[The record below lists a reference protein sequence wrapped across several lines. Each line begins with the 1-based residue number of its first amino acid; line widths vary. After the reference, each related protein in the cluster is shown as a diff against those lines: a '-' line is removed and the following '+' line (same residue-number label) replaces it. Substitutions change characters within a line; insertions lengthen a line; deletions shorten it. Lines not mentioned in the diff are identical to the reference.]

1 MPKFRK
7 KGSEVSEKNCIPVI
21 AIDGP
26 SSSGK
31 GTVAAALAQR
41 LGFHYLDSG
50 ALYRLTAL
58 SVIKAGVDPD
68 DEASCQ
74 AVARAM
80 KPVFKDGR
88 IYLGQEDVT
97 QAIRAEAVGLCASR
111 VAALP
116 AVRRA
121 LTDLQRDARQAPGL
135 VADGRDMASVI
146 FPDAVLKVFL
156 TASPE
161 ARAKRRFNQL
171 IAKGISANLS
181 DLTRDLAERDRRDRE
196 RKAAPCVPAQGARV
210 LDNSEM
216 DAEQTLE
223 LIHQW
228 YQEQCD

>member
-1 MPKFRK
+1 M
-7 KGSEVSEKNCIPVI
+7 SETNPIPVI

-31 GTVAAALAQR
+31 GTVAAALARR

-68 DEASCQ
+68 DEAACE

-80 KPVFKDGR
+80 KPVFRDDK
-88 IYLGQEDVT
+88 IYLHDEDVT
-97 QAIRAEAVGLCASR
+97 QAIRAEAVGLAASR

-116 AVRRA
+116 SVRRA

-135 VADGRDMASVI
+135 VADGRDMASTI
-146 FPDAVLKVFL
+146 FPDAILKVFL
-156 TASPE
+156 TATPE
-161 ARAKRRFNQL
+161 ARAQRRYKQL

-196 RKAAPCVPAQGARV
+196 RKAAPCVPAEGARI
-210 LDNSEM
+210 LDNSDM

-223 LIHQW
+223 MVHRW
-228 YQEQCD
+228 YVQTRV

>member
-1 MPKFRK
+1 M
-7 KGSEVSEKNCIPVI
+7 SETNPIPVI

-31 GTVAAALAQR
+31 GTVAAALARR

-68 DEASCQ
+68 DEAACE

-80 KPVFKDGR
+80 KPVFRDDK
-88 IYLGQEDVT
+88 IYLHDEDVT
-97 QAIRAEAVGLCASR
+97 QAIRAEAVGLAASR

-135 VADGRDMASVI
+135 VADGRDMASTI
-146 FPDAVLKVFL
+146 FPDAILKVFL
-156 TASPE
+156 TATPE
-161 ARAKRRFNQL
+161 ARAQRRYKQL

-196 RKAAPCVPAQGARV
+196 RKAAPCVPAEGARV
-210 LDNSEM
+210 LDNSDM

-223 LIHQW
+223 TVHRW
-228 YQEQCD
+228 YVQTRV

>member
-1 MPKFRK
+1 MTQANP
-7 KGSEVSEKNCIPVI
+7 IPVI

-31 GTVAAALAQR
+31 GTVAAALAEK

-58 SVIKAGVDPD
+58 SVLKAGVNS
-68 DEASCQ
+68 DEEAACE

-80 KPVFKDGR
+80 KPVFKEGK
-88 IYLGQEDVT
+88 IFLEGEDVT
-97 QAIRAEAVGLCASR
+97 QAIRAEEVGLTASR

-116 AVRRA
+116 AVRQA

-156 TASPE
+156 TATPE

-171 IAKGISANLS
+171 IVKGISANLS

-196 RKAAPCVPAQGARV
+196 RKAAPCVPAPDAKV
-210 LDNSEM
+210 LDNS
-216 DAEQTLE
+216 DLNIEQTLE
-223 LIHQW
+223 TVYRW
-228 YQEQCD
+228 YRELCA

>member
-1 MPKFRK
+1 MTDAN
-7 KGSEVSEKNCIPVI
+7 SIPVI

-31 GTVAAALAQR
+31 GTVAAALAAK

-58 SVIKAGVDPD
+58 SVLKAGADPD
-68 DEASCQ
+68 DETACE
-74 AVARAM
+74 AIARAM
-80 KPVFKDGR
+80 KPVFKEGKIFLQD
-88 IYLGQEDVT
+88 EDVT
-97 QAIRAEAVGLCASR
+97 SAIRAEAVGLTASR

-116 AVRRA
+116 AVRWA
-121 LTDLQRDARQAPGL
+121 LTDLQRNARQAPGL

-156 TASPE
+156 TATPE
-161 ARAKRRFNQL
+161 ARAKRRFSQL

-181 DLTRDLAERDRRDRE
+181 DLTRDLVERDRRDRE
-196 RKAAPCVPAQGARV
+196 RKAAPCVPAEGARV
-210 LDNSEM
+210 LDNSDM

-223 LIHQW
+223 LVYRW
-228 YQEQCD
+228 YRDLSA

>member
-1 MPKFRK
+1 M
-7 KGSEVSEKNCIPVI
+7 SETNPIPVI

-31 GTVAAALAQR
+31 GTVAAALARR

-68 DEASCQ
+68 AEAACE

-80 KPVFKDGR
+80 KPVFRDDK
-88 IYLGQEDVT
+88 IYLHDEDVT
-97 QAIRAEAVGLCASR
+97 QAIRAEAVGLAASR

-135 VADGRDMASVI
+135 VADGRDMASTI
-146 FPDAVLKVFL
+146 FPDAILKVFL
-156 TASPE
+156 TATPE
-161 ARAKRRFNQL
+161 ARAQRRYKQL

-196 RKAAPCVPAQGARV
+196 RKAAPCVPAEGARV
-210 LDNSEM
+210 LDNSDM

-223 LIHQW
+223 TIHRW
-228 YQEQCD
+228 YVQTRA